1 MSGLEAIAII
11 GVVASLITAFKD
23 SSAILSKVKVRRRL
37 KEGALPPT
45 VELEEVLAE
54 GEQEIQRA
62 AAAGIRRFGPTFV
75 EEDREF
81 TSLYTTRT
89 LWLTYAVEAKL
100 ALQTVVIEVQASMLR
115 DLSIAV
121 QDDTINDFSNIID
134 ASTEARM
141 QAVNILTGL
150 YLRKKKQVTSPVTV
164 QQPQAPEN
172 PAGRTEQPQSQLQKS
187 QPISAP
193 SRFQEPIMPLKSSE
207 NEDRQKKPRDDI
219 RPTKSRDSEARQEQQ
234 RGSWKR
240 KLSGWTTSYVDEA
253 RSIYLTHERS
263 KEQTDPPSMDS
274 TLGRMPQPYIRSLTQ
289 SRSDTSNPWAG
300 APSMTD
306 SESRRSIYSIQS
318 QQLTRLDTQS
328 SAQLTTIS
336 PENKFGGF
344 CQGAYHLQVGLVES
358 ALKRKNES
366 VSMTGQGQY
375 YACRG
380 KRCVFEGPAVLYEQ
394 GWSYDKNLRTRPGMK
409 YRWLFLAKSHIPQER
424 VRHKLYDFRCL
435 VCVLLGDDSSIFHGA
450 VDLLEHV
457 VCHAGSQ
464 LAGINLTGP
473 LMIGNSSIM
482 PAKDDNF
489 DISFS
494 PDRSLSFTDQLSASP
509 TSTYISKSS
518 DAVSADDVF
527 DTNTIFNP
535 RWS

>member
-1 MSGLEAIAII
+1 M
-11 GVVASLITAFKD
+11 
-23 SSAILSKVKVRRRL
+23 
-37 KEGALPPT
+37 
-45 VELEEVLAE
+45 
-54 GEQEIQRA
+54 
-62 AAAGIRRFGPTFV
+62 
-75 EEDREF
+75 
-81 TSLYTTRT
+81 
-89 LWLTYAVEAKL
+89 
-100 ALQTVVIEVQASMLR
+100 VVIEVQASMLR
-115 DLSIAV
+115 DLTIAV
-121 QDDTINDFSNIID
+121 QNDAINDFSNVID

-150 YLRKKKQVTSPVTV
+150 YLRKKKQETSPVTV
-164 QQPQAPEN
+164 QKPQEHEN
-172 PAGRTEQPQSQLQKS
+172 LASRTKQTQSPQLQKS
-187 QPISAP
+187 RPISVP
-193 SRFQEPIMPLKSSE
+193 SRPQETIEPQKSSE
-207 NEDRQKKPRDDI
+207 NEDKHQKLRDDI
-219 RPTKSRDSEARQEQQ
+219 RPTKSKENEARQEQH

-253 RSIYLTHERS
+253 RSINLTHERS
-263 KEQTDPPSMDS
+263 KEQTDPASINS
-274 TLGRMPQPYIRSLTQ
+274 TLERMPQPYMRSPTQ
-289 SRSDTSNPWAG
+289 TRADTSNPWAG
-300 APSMTD
+300 APSMRD
-306 SESRRSIYSIQS
+306 SESRRSINSIQS
-318 QQLTRLDTQS
+318 QQLTRRDTQS

-344 CQGAYHLQVGLVES
+344 CQGAYHLQVGLVDS

-409 YRWLFLAKSHIPQER
+409 YRWLLLAKSHIPQER
-424 VRHKLYDFRCL
+424 VRNKLYDFRCL
-435 VCVLLGDDSSIFHGA
+435 VCVLLGDESSIFHGA

-457 VCHAGSQ
+457 ACHAGGQ
-464 LAGINLTGP
+464 LAGTNLTGP
-473 LMIGNSSIM
+473 FVIGNSSIM

-494 PDRSLSFTDQLSASP
+494 PDRSSSPTNQLSASP
-509 TSTYISKSS
+509 TSTYVSKSS